1 MKVHNYTYLDEAEIV
16 DVNGS
21 KFAVGEDDTGYLTI
35 LSGEIVPENEG
46 DINEEYFFTY
56 DRTEQG
62 YTQIPT
68 DKLLDAV
75 ADLEDTE
82 N

>member
-56 DRTEQG
+56 DPELS
-62 YTQIPT
+62 
-68 DKLLDAV
+68 K
-75 ADLEDTE
+75 DTHRSPLISS
-82 N
+82 